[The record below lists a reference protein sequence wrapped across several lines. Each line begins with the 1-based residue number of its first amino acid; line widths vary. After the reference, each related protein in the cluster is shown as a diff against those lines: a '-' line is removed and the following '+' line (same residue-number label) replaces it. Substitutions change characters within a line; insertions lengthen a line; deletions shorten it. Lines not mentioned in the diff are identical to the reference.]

1 MVGTEALAINN
12 WPLPAIAGDYVDAM
26 GKVRRITVDHPLGAE
41 FAGHHPERLMSE
53 ANRPKMRSPDFTA

>member
-1 MVGTEALAINN
+1 
-12 WPLPAIAGDYVDAM
+12 M